1 MKGNKRYII
10 LNLQSPL
17 NTPKELG
24 PMCGGI
30 MRGEQAHIY
39 LHFKNTGLKK
49 KGNDSIIHDSYQ
61 LHSTGIYCMQLS

>member
-49 KGNDSIIHDSYQ
+49 KEMTQ
-61 LHSTGIYCMQLS
+61 